1 MLERL
6 IRFAIEHRLLVVLLT
21 MAAAGLGVYALQRLP
36 IDAVPDITNKQV
48 QINTEAAALSPV
60 EIEKQVTFPIETALA
75 GIPGLE
81 YTRSISRNGFSQ
93 VTAVFRDQVDVYF
106 ARQQVNERLTEAR
119 DSLPPGAEPIMG
131 PISTGLGEVYMW
143 TVEFASATTVT
154 ATAGAPGWQPD
165 GTYLTPEGQR
175 LTSALERATYL
186 RTVQDWIIRPQLK
199 NIEGVAGIDAIGG
212 FAKQYH
218 VQPDPM
224 QLVAYGLT
232 FKEIIEALERN
243 NVSTG
248 AGYIEHKGEAYVV
261 RADGRITNEEQIASI
276 VVGTR
281 QGTPIYIRDV
291 ATVGLGRELRT
302 GGASENGA
310 EVVVGTALMLLGENS
325 RTVAAA
331 VEAKMPDIR
340 KSLPPHI
347 EAKTVLNRSKLV
359 NATIKTVEKNLAEG
373 ALLVIVVLFLLLGN
387 LRAALVT
394 ALAIPLSML
403 LTAIGM
409 VQAGVSGNLMSL
421 GAIDFGLIVDG
432 AVIIVENCLRHL
444 AERQHAL
451 GRLLTRRERLHEVW
465 VATKEMIQPSVFGQ
479 GIIITVYLPILALTG
494 VEGKMFTPMAMTVIF
509 ALVAAFV
516 LSLTFVPAMV
526 ALCVTGR
533 VTEQDNVF
541 VRLAKWVYAPV
552 LRLAL
557 RLRFVVVPLAVA
569 AFVGAVL
576 LFGTL
581 GQEFVPTLDEQDL
594 AIQAGR
600 IPSTALTQSLRMQLQ
615 VEKTLSAFPEVAFV
629 FSKTGTAEMAS
640 DPMPPNFSDTFII
653 LKSRDQW
660 PSPAEPKSAL
670 VQRMEEA
677 LEQLPGNVY
686 EFTQPIQLR
695 FNELISGVR
704 SDVAVKVYGDN
715 FDAMQTT
722 AAAIAQ
728 VLQGVPG
735 AADVKV
741 EQTTGLPILSVLVD
755 RAAIARYGLNVADVQ
770 DVVAIAVGGREA
782 GLVFEGDRRFP
793 LVVRLPEALRQN
805 LNALA
810 TLRIPLPHQENG
822 RPPVRTAALRPA
834 ATTDRPS
841 YIPLG
846 EVARFEAAEG
856 PNQISRENG
865 KRRIVVQANIR
876 GRDLGS
882 FVEDAQ
888 QQIATQVPL
897 PAGSWLAWGGQ
908 FENLVAA
915 RQRLSLVVPLC
926 FFLIFLLL
934 FSAFNSVKYAVLV
947 FTGVPLA
954 LTGGILA
961 LWLRDMPFSIS
972 AAVGFI
978 ALSGVAVLNGLV
990 MVTYINQL
998 RLRGTSRDEAIFQGA
1013 MTRLRPVLMTALVAS
1028 LGFVPM
1034 ALATGTGAEVQK
1046 PLATVVIG
1054 GLVSS
1059 TLLTLVV
1066 LPALYLIFAREHDLT
1081 ESQAEDI
1088 TQVPEA
1094 AASAVP

>member
-1 MLERL
+1 
-6 IRFAIEHRLLVVLLT
+6 
-21 MAAAGLGVYALQRLP
+21 MAP
-36 IDAVPDITNKQV
+36 I
-48 QINTEAAALSPV
+48 
-60 EIEKQVTFPIETALA
+60 
-75 GIPGLE
+75 
-81 YTRSISRNGFSQ
+81 
-93 VTAVFRDQVDVYF
+93 
-106 ARQQVNERLTEAR
+106 
-119 DSLPPGAEPIMG
+119 
-131 PISTGLGEVYMW
+131 
-143 TVEFASATTVT
+143 
-154 ATAGAPGWQPD
+154 
-165 GTYLTPEGQR
+165 LTPEGQR
-175 LTSALERATYL
+175 LTNALERATYL

-199 NIEGVAGIDAIGG
+199 NVEGVAGVDAIGG
-212 FAKQYH
+212 YVKQYH

-232 FKEIIEALERN
+232 FQEVIEALERN

-248 AGYIEHKGEAYVV
+248 AGYIEHKGEAYIV
-261 RADGRITNEEQIASI
+261 RADGRIANEAQIANI

-331 VEAKMPDIR
+331 VEAKMGDIR

-347 EAKTVLNRSKLV
+347 QVKTVLNRSKLV
-359 NATIKTVEKNLAEG
+359 NATIKTVQKNLAEG
-373 ALLVIVVLFLLLGN
+373 AFLVIAVLFLLLGN
-387 LRAALVT
+387 LRAALIT

-403 LTAIGM
+403 MTAIGM
-409 VQAGVSGNLMSL
+409 VRAGVSGNLMSL
-421 GAIDFGLIVDG
+421 GALDFGLIVDG

-444 AERQHAL
+444 AERQHAV

-465 VATKEMIQPSVFGQ
+465 VATREMIQPSVFGQ
-479 GIIITVYLPILALTG
+479 AIIITVYLPILALTG
-494 VEGKMFTPMAMTVIF
+494 IEGKMFTPMAMTVIF

-526 ALCVTGR
+526 ALCIRGR
-533 VTEQDNVF
+533 VTEQENVL

-557 RLRFVVVPLAVA
+557 RLRYVVVPLAVA

-581 GQEFVPTLDEQDL
+581 GQEFVPTLDEQDI
-594 AIQAGR
+594 AAHAMR
-600 IPSTALTQSLRMQLQ
+600 IPSTALTQSLQMQSQ

-640 DPMPPNFSDTFII
+640 DPMPPNVSDTFII
-653 LKSRDQW
+653 LKPRQQW
-660 PSPAEPKSAL
+660 PNPDEPKSAL
-670 VQRMEEA
+670 IQRMEEA
-677 LEQLPGNVY
+677 LEEVPGHNY
-686 EFTQPIQLR
+686 EFTQPIQMR

-704 SDVAVKVYGDN
+704 SDVAVKVYGDD

-728 VLQGVPG
+728 VLQSVPG

-741 EQTTGLPILSVLVD
+741 EQTTGLPILSVLID

-805 LNALA
+805 LDALA

-822 RPPVRTAALRPA
+822 RQPVRTAALRPA
-834 ATTDRPS
+834 AASADRPA

-846 EVARFEAAEG
+846 EVARLEVAEG

-882 FVEDAQ
+882 FVADAQ
-888 QQIATQVPL
+888 QQIAAQVPL
-897 PAGSWLAWGGQ
+897 PPGSWLDWGGQ

-934 FSAFNSVKYAVLV
+934 FSAFNSVKYAILV

-954 LTGGILA
+954 LTGGILS

-998 RLRGTSRDEAIFQGA
+998 RLRGAARDEAIFQGA

-1066 LPALYLIFAREHDLT
+1066 LPALYRIFAREHDLT
-1081 ESQAEDI
+1081 ESHAEDI
-1088 TQVPEA
+1088 TQEPQVET
-1094 AASAVP
+1094 SAVPQHTS

>member
-1 MLERL
+1 MLERI

-21 MAAAGLGVYALQRLP
+21 LAAAGLGGYALQRLP

-75 GIPGLE
+75 GIPGLAS
-81 YTRSISRNGFSQ
+81 TRSISRNGFSQ
-93 VTAVFRDQVDVYF
+93 VTAVFRDNVDIYF
-106 ARQQVNERLTEAR
+106 ARQQVNERLAEAR
-119 DSLPPGAEPIMG
+119 ESLPPGAEPIMG

-143 TVEFASATTVT
+143 TVEYASPKTITIT
-154 ATAGAPGWQPD
+154 DGRPGWQSD
-165 GTYLTPEGQR
+165 GTYLTPEKQR
-175 LTSALERATYL
+175 LATPLVRATYL
-186 RTVQDWIIRPQLK
+186 RTVQDWMIRPQLK
-199 NIEGVAGIDAIGG
+199 NVEGVAGVDAIGG
-212 FAKQYH
+212 YVKQYH

-224 QLVAYGLT
+224 ELVAYGLT
-232 FKEIIEALERN
+232 FQDIIEALERN

-248 AGYIEHKGEAYVV
+248 AGYIEHKGEAYIV
-261 RADGRITNEEQIASI
+261 RADGRIANEEQIASI

-291 ATVGLGRELRT
+291 ATVGLGRELGT
-302 GGASENGA
+302 GGASENGE

-331 VEAKMPDIR
+331 VDAKMRDIS
-340 KSLPPHI
+340 KSLPPHVQV
-347 EAKTVLNRSKLV
+347 KTVLNRSKLV

-373 ALLVIVVLFLLLGN
+373 TLLVIAVLFLLLGN
-387 LRAALVT
+387 LRAALIT

-403 LTAIGM
+403 MTAIGM
-409 VQAGVSGNLMSL
+409 VRAGVSGNLMSL
-421 GAIDFGLIVDG
+421 GALDFGLIVDG

-465 VATKEMIQPSVFGQ
+465 VATREMIQPSVFGQ
-479 GIIITVYLPILALTG
+479 AIIITVYLPILSLTG
-494 VEGKMFTPMAMTVIF
+494 IEGKMFTPMAMTVIF

-526 ALCVTGR
+526 ALCIRGR
-533 VTEQDNVF
+533 VTEQENVL
-541 VRLAKWVYAPV
+541 VRLARWVYAPV

-557 RLRFVVVPLAVA
+557 RLRYVVVPLAMAV
-569 AFVGAVL
+569 FVGAVL

-581 GQEFVPTLDEQDL
+581 GQEFVPTLDEQDI
-594 AIQAGR
+594 AAHAMR
-600 IPSTALTQSLRMQLQ
+600 IPSTALTQSLQMQLQ
-615 VEKTLSAFPEVAFV
+615 VEKTLSAFPEVALV
-629 FSKTGTAEMAS
+629 FSKTGTAEMAA
-640 DPMPPNFSDTFII
+640 DPMPPNVSDTFIM
-653 LKSRDQW
+653 LKPRDQW
-660 PSPAEPKSAL
+660 PNPDEPKSAL
-670 VQRMEEA
+670 VQRIEEA
-677 LEQLPGNVY
+677 LEEVPGHNY
-686 EFTQPIQLR
+686 EFTQPIQMR

-704 SDVAVKVYGDN
+704 SDVAIKVYGDD

-722 AAAIAQ
+722 AATIAQ
-728 VLQGVPG
+728 VLQSVPG

-741 EQTTGLPILSVLVD
+741 EQTTGLPILSVLID

-770 DVVAIAVGGREA
+770 DVVAIAMGGREA

-793 LVVRLPEALRQN
+793 LVVRLPESHRQKPD
-805 LNALA
+805 ALA
-810 TLRIPLPHQENG
+810 ALRIPLPHQENG
-822 RPPVRTAALRPA
+822 SKPTRTAALRPVA
-834 ATTDRPS
+834 ADRPP

-846 EVARFEAAEG
+846 EVARFEIAEG

-882 FVEDAQ
+882 LVADAQ
-888 QQIATQVPL
+888 QQIAAQVPL
-897 PAGSWLAWGGQ
+897 PSGSWLEWGGQ

-934 FSAFNSVKYAVLV
+934 FSAFNSAKYAVLV

-954 LTGGILA
+954 LTGGILS
-961 LWLRDMPFSIS
+961 LWLRNMSFSIS

-998 RLRGTSRDEAIFQGA
+998 RLRGTTRDEAIFQGA

-1034 ALATGTGAEVQK
+1034 ALAAGTGAEVQR

-1054 GLVSS
+1054 GLVCS
-1059 TLLTLVV
+1059 T
-1066 LPALYLIFAREHDLT
+1066 
-1081 ESQAEDI
+1081 
-1088 TQVPEA
+1088 
-1094 AASAVP
+1094 